1 MARSRIHRNRIAP
14 MWKPRKVS
22 HRVCLES
29 LQSHHSPLLHIVAGW
44 TGPPPNKEGGSDK
57 GYLFKVRDGEEASA
71 LTMHSYPASAST
83 APLRLVE
90 PGVRGKV
97 PRRLLVRKT

>member
-1 MARSRIHRNRIAP
+1 MARSTKRRGRTTP
-14 MWKPRKVS
+14 MWKLRKVS

-57 GYLFKVRDGEEASA
+57 GYLFKVRRGEEASA

-83 APLRLVE
+83 APLRLVK
-90 PGVRGKV
+90 PRVQGKV
-97 PRRLLVRKT
+97 PSRLLVRKT